1 VLHVAHD
8 AQSRLDGVRAVLEGA
23 ACDAGAG
30 AWNGL
35 LVIRMADAE
44 PSRLRRDLVILLAHL
59 RGSVLPRVWQG

>member
-1 VLHVAHD
+1 M
-8 AQSRLDGVRAVLEGA
+8 RPFEGA

-35 LVIRMADAE
+35 LVIRLADAE

-59 RGSVLPRVWQG
+59 RGSALPRVWQG